1 MRLVNAVKSAKDA
14 VYADVHYR
22 LLKAKSEGFKYTVT
36 NAANAA
42 NAANACNNTI
52 KTPSEHSDFIFFGCW
67 NNINCKK
74 EYIYRDIV
82 LDYISLHE
90 KEIKQLY
97 IAGDNWYQNERMI
110 DGKNFKVY
118 LTDVLITGY
127 AKLYA
132 MGKDVYIAVG
142 NHDEDKDGLPDNKLL
157 KKDCSIN
164 TQKYYL
170 KHIKDG
176 KLPPS
181 QPTLEGLYL
190 LANGN
195 QQLTDN
201 YMCENGVYIYVD
213 NIGVR
218 YNNGNIVIII
228 NTNRF
233 DDYEEGLKYVR
244 SIQAVI
250 RRVKKVKGDEQIFVM
265 GHVPLFVF
273 KNIKEVDTI
282 QLHQINKEDAKYNII
297 MVRLFDIL
305 ATHDIIY
312 ICADTHNFSIMRIQ
326 CGNKAVIQITAGTGG
341 ADPDELSGDYS
352 KTAKNVSVG
361 DAADATAAD
370 AAKGR
375 VFNIKAYALNPYGY
389 VSIKKR
395 RSNGGTGGTGG
406 TGITVCYKK
415 IDVDTVKIFT
425 YSVDMDTKMIE
436 PKVSPSTK
444 VSSTKVSSMKVSPST
459 KVSSMKTSS
468 SKVCSIPLSSD
479 YITSIKPNV
488 LCYKKEKEKKD
499 KK

>member
-1 MRLVNAVKSAKDA
+1 MRLVKTVNTAKD
-14 VYADVHYR
+14 VGYADVHYR
-22 LLKAKSEGFKYTVT
+22 LLKAKSEGFKYT
-36 NAANAA
+36 AANAA
-42 NAANACNNTI
+42 NTSNACNNTI
-52 KTPSEHSDFIFFGCW
+52 KTPSKHSDFIFFGCW

-90 KEIKQLY
+90 KAIKQLY

-110 DGKNFKVY
+110 HGENFKVY

-176 KLPPS
+176 KLSPS

-282 QLHQINKEDAKYNII
+282 QLHQINKKDAKYNII
-297 MVRLFDIL
+297 MVRLFDIF
-305 ATHDIIY
+305 AAHDIIY

-352 KTAKNVSVG
+352 KTAKYVSVG
-361 DAADATAAD
+361 DATAAV
-370 AAKGR
+370 ATKER
-375 VFNIKAYALNPYGY
+375 VFNIEAYALNPYGY
-389 VSIKKR
+389 VSIKTER
-395 RSNGGTGGTGG
+395 VNGGTSGTGG

-436 PKVSPSTK
+436 PSDTK
-444 VSSTKVSSMKVSPST
+444 VSSSMKVSSMKA
-459 KVSSMKTSS
+459 SSMKASS
-468 SKVCSIPLSSD
+468 SKVCSIPSSD

-488 LCYKKEKEKKD
+488 LCYKKKIKKEKK
-499 KK
+499 

>member
-1 MRLVNAVKSAKDA
+1 MRLVNAVKSAKD
-14 VYADVHYR
+14 VGYLDVHYR
-22 LLKAKSEGFKYTVT
+22 LLKAKSEGFKF
-36 NAANAA
+36 
-42 NAANACNNTI
+42 NAANACNNSI

-90 KEIKQLY
+90 KAIKQLY

-110 DGKNFKVY
+110 DGENFKVY

-170 KHIKDG
+170 KHIKYG
-176 KLPPS
+176 KLSPS

-273 KNIKEVDTI
+273 KNIKDKDYGIYKDTI
-282 QLHQINKEDAKYNII
+282 QLHQINKKDARYNII
-297 MVRLFDIL
+297 MVRLFDIF

-352 KTAKNVSVG
+352 KTAKYVSVG
-361 DAADATAAD
+361 DATAAV
-370 AAKGR
+370 ATKER
-375 VFNIKAYALNPYGY
+375 VFNIEAYALNPYGY
-389 VSIKKR
+389 VSIKTE
-395 RSNGGTGGTGG
+395 RSNGG

-436 PKVSPSTK
+436 PSD
-444 VSSTKVSSMKVSPST
+444 TKVSSMKVSSMKAYST
-459 KVSSMKTSS
+459 KTSS
-468 SKVCSIPLSSD
+468 SKVCSIPPSSD

-488 LCYKKEKEKKD
+488 LCYKKKKD
-499 KK
+499 KKDKK

>member
-14 VYADVHYR
+14 GYADVHYR
-22 LLKAKSEGFKYTVT
+22 LLKAKSEGFKSTT
-36 NAANAA
+36 ANAA

-67 NNINCKK
+67 NNINCNK

-110 DGKNFKVY
+110 HGENFKVY

-176 KLPPS
+176 KLSPS

-250 RRVKKVKGDEQIFVM
+250 RRVNKVKGDEQIFVM

-282 QLHQINKEDAKYNII
+282 QLHQINKKDARYNII
-297 MVRLFDIL
+297 MVRLFDIF

-341 ADPDELSGDYS
+341 ADPDELSGNYS
-352 KTAKNVSVG
+352 KTAKYVSVG
-361 DAADATAAD
+361 DGVVAT
-370 AAKGR
+370 KER
-375 VFNIKAYALNPYGY
+375 VFNIEAYALNPYGY
-389 VSIKKR
+389 VSIKTE
-395 RSNGGTGGTGG
+395 RSNGGTD
-406 TGITVCYKK
+406 ITVCYKK

-436 PKVSPSTK
+436 PRDTKVSSSTKVSPST
-444 VSSTKVSSMKVSPST
+444 
-459 KVSSMKTSS
+459 KTSS

-479 YITSIKPNV
+479 YITTSIKPNV
-488 LCYKKEKEKKD
+488 LCYKKKKD

>member
-1 MRLVNAVKSAKDA
+1 MRLVNAVKSAKD
-14 VYADVHYR
+14 VGYADVHYR
-22 LLKAKSEGFKYTVT
+22 LLKAKSEGFKSTVT
-36 NAANAA
+36 NAA

-164 TQKYYL
+164 TQKHYL

-282 QLHQINKEDAKYNII
+282 KLHQINKEDAKYNII
-297 MVRLFDIL
+297 MVRLFDIF

-352 KTAKNVSVG
+352 KTAKYVSVG
-361 DAADATAAD
+361 DATAAD

-375 VFNIKAYALNPYGY
+375 VFNIEAYALNPYGY
-389 VSIKKR
+389 VSIKTGR
-395 RSNGGTGGTGG
+395 RNGG

-436 PKVSPSTK
+436 PKVSPSMK
-444 VSSTKVSSMKVSPST
+444 AYSMKVSPSM
-459 KVSSMKTSS
+459 KAYSKTSS
-468 SKVCSIPLSSD
+468 SKVCSIPPSSD
-479 YITSIKPNV
+479 YITSTSIKPDV
-488 LCYKKEKEKKD
+488 LCYKKKKEKK
-499 KK
+499 

>member
-1 MRLVNAVKSAKDA
+1 MRLAKSAKSA
-14 VYADVHYR
+14 GVGYADVHYR
-22 LLKAKSEGFKYTVT
+22 LLKAKSEGFKST
-36 NAANAA
+36 AANAA

-67 NNINCKK
+67 NNINCEE

-90 KEIKQLY
+90 NAIKQLY
-97 IAGDNWYQNERMI
+97 IAGDNWYQNKRMI
-110 DGKNFKVY
+110 DGDNFKVY

-132 MGKDVYIAVG
+132 MNKEVYIAVG

-157 KKDCSIN
+157 KRGCSIN

-176 KLPPS
+176 KLSAS

-195 QQLTDN
+195 QLTDN

-233 DDYEEGLKYVR
+233 DDYESGLKYIR

-250 RRVKKVKGDEQIFVM
+250 RRVNNMKGDEQIFVM
-265 GHVPLFVF
+265 GHVPMFSFKKDVIKPEKINDEIIVGLF
-273 KNIKEVDTI
+273 NIF
-282 QLHQINKEDAKYNII
+282 AKHN
-297 MVRLFDIL
+297 
-305 ATHDIIY
+305 IIY
-312 ICADTHNFSIMRIQ
+312 ICADTHNFSIMKIHL
-326 CGNKAVIQITAGTGG
+326 GNKVVIQITAGTGG
-341 ADPDELSGDYS
+341 ADPDLLQIEYAN
-352 KTAKNVSVG
+352 TAKKCDVETVK
-361 DAADATAAD
+361 TV
-370 AAKGR
+370 KR
-375 VFNIKAYALNPYGY
+375 VFHIEAFALNPYGY
-389 VSIKKR
+389 VSIKTERVK
-395 RSNGGTGGTGG
+395 SVKSVKSGTS
-406 TGITVCYKK
+406 ITVCYKK
-415 IDVDTVKIFT
+415 IDVNTVNIFT
-425 YSVDMDTKMIE
+425 YSFDMDTKIIE
-436 PKVSPSTK
+436 PSTTFRATKASPSI
-444 VSSTKVSSMKVSPST
+444 SY
-459 KVSSMKTSS
+459 KTVGH
-468 SKVCSIPLSSD
+468 KVCSSIPPSSD

-488 LCYKKEKEKKD
+488 LCYKKKIIKKEKSSKVI
-499 KK
+499 